1 MPPEMVVAFFW
12 SARINLNVEVKQALD
27 GAVAPA
33 PAPACAFFSCF
44 VSALAKQ
51 TSGEF
56 FFFFYILFYPMMENS
71 NHIQSY
77 TNPTTA
83 FL

>member
-1 MPPEMVVAFFW
+1 MSPEMVVAFFW

-27 GAVAPA
+27 EAVA
-33 PAPACAFFSCF
+33 PAPACAFVSCF

-56 FFFFYILFYPMMENS
+56 FFFFFNLFYPMMENS